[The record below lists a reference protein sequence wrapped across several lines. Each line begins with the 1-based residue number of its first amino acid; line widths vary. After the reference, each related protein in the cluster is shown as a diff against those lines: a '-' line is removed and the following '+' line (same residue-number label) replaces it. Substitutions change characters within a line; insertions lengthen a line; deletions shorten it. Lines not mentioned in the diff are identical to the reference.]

1 MGLFVCSLEPDLDY
15 NNELQGDI
23 FFLPSELT
31 FKDMFVNLE
40 SNLFSFTIV
49 ERSLLDPVGDW
60 FGGGVSL
67 PFGIAVQEH
76 IYSFFKLISPN
87 IMLFYIM

>member
-1 MGLFVCSLEPDLDY
+1 
-15 NNELQGDI
+15 
-23 FFLPSELT
+23 
-31 FKDMFVNLE
+31 MFVNSE

-76 IYSFFKLISPN
+76 KYSFFRQDL
-87 IMLFYIM
+87 LTLYHFTLYVVVVCQLV